1 MHKSK
6 VIIVLAFLTAFYD
19 YSTSWS
25 QSNSLEYQFRV
36 INDSIGVF
44 ELWNSTNST
53 FLVGK
58 VEFHGDTLYFHEFQ
72 DTVVLRSSVHGVNT
86 TVENQKIGV
95 PSYVQ
100 KNQIAS
106 KFYYLGNKNKLVH
119 FSQFDYGID
128 DELVFSYRNDDV
140 RDTLHYLDF
149 TPDRYEHFELA
160 NNGKLL
166 STIRVN
172 LRNPGGKRKGS
183 KHLEEEILDFWLFE
197 FDVYYSD
204 NSPAIDIH
212 DMTNGVVNLGN
223 RLYILKSE

>member
-1 MHKSK
+1 MHISK
-6 VIIVLAFLTAFYD
+6 VLSHLAFLTALYN
-19 YSTSWS
+19 YSTGLG
-25 QSNSLEYQFRV
+25 QSKPIEYQFRV

-44 ELWNSTNST
+44 ELWNSTDST

-58 VEFHGDTLYFHEFQ
+58 VDFRGDTLYFHEFQ

-100 KNQIAS
+100 KNHIAS
-106 KFYYLGNKNKLVH
+106 KFYYLGNKNKRVH

-128 DELVFSYRNDDV
+128 DEFVFSYRNDDV

-149 TPDRYEHFELA
+149 TPDRYQCFELFKS
-160 NNGKLL
+160 GKLL

-172 LRNPGGKRKGS
+172 LRNPGGKRKGT
-183 KHLEEEILDFWLFE
+183 KHFEEEILDFWLFE
-197 FDVYYSD
+197 YDVYYSD
-204 NSPAIDIH
+204 TSPAIDIY
-212 DMTNGVVNLGN
+212 DVTDGVVNMGN
-223 RLYILKSE
+223 RLYFLKSE